1 MSRGK
6 FFVIEGSDGSGKGTQ
21 FKLLAENLRKDGY
34 IVAEY
39 DFPQYSKESTHFV
52 RRYLNGEYG
61 SADEVDSKAASLFY
75 ALDRFEASF
84 NIKKDIE
91 AGKIVLA
98 NRFTASNM
106 AHQGQ
111 KIADEAARKDYYAW
125 ITDMEFATLQT
136 PKPDHNFVLLV
147 PAATAQKLVDQKDT
161 RNYTDKK
168 RDIHEADLG
177 HLERAVKTY
186 EELCELYPTDFSS
199 IRCVDSDETLLSID
213 EVQSLLRKQVDEHL
227 AIQ

>member
-1 MSRGK
+1 MSRGR

-34 IVAEY
+34 QVSEY
-39 DFPQYSKESTHFV
+39 DFPQYNNGSSHFIK
-52 RRYLNGEYG
+52 RYLNGEYG
-61 SADEVDSKAASLFY
+61 SAEQVSSRSASLFY

-84 NIKKDIE
+84 DIRKDIE

-111 KIADEAARKDYYAW
+111 KIADKQERLDYYSW
-125 ITDMEFATLQT
+125 VTDIEFTTLKT

-147 PAATAQKLVDQKDT
+147 PAKTAQQLVDKKEKRD
-161 RNYTDKK
+161 YTDRK
-168 RDIHEADLG
+168 RDIHEADIN
-177 HLERAVKTY
+177 HLERAVVTY
-186 EELCELYPTDFSS
+186 QELCHLYADDFSA
-199 IRCVDSDETLLSID
+199 IDCVDSNSQLLQI
-213 EVQSLLRKQVDEHL
+213 EAVQKLLRQEVDKYL
-227 AIQ
+227 P